1 MEDIN
6 KSTIVDEIIDIGKKS
21 GMFGIKHVVIPSVFL
36 KQYTMTMFP
45 GSTYGDMISILTMK
59 SLIFAGKLVDYLN
72 DFKLK
77 YLTIKFGKHLRNQ
90 KVF

>member
-1 MEDIN
+1 
-6 KSTIVDEIIDIGKKS
+6 
-21 GMFGIKHVVIPSVFL
+21 
-36 KQYTMTMFP
+36 MTMFP